1 MTKSYTTISGDM
13 WDKIAFEQM
22 GSVLHTDKLM
32 KANAKYASTYVFPAG
47 VVLTIPEV
55 EDEED
60 LELPPWKRGLLTL
73 NERKRHGTPGG
84 TAVEISKCKSPGK
97 YK

>member
-1 MTKSYTTISGDM
+1 MTKTYTTISGDM

-32 KANAKYASTYVFPAG
+32 NANAAHAATFVFPAG

-55 EDEED
+55 EDETD
-60 LELPPWKRGLLTL
+60 MELPPWKGGGLT
-73 NERKRHGTPGG
+73 
-84 TAVEISKCKSPGK
+84 
-97 YK
+97 

>member
-22 GSVLHTDKLM
+22 GSVLHADKLM
-32 KANAKYASTYVFPAG
+32 KANVKYASTYVFPAG

-60 LELPPWKRGLLTL
+60 LELPPWKRGLLT
-73 NERKRHGTPGG
+73 
-84 TAVEISKCKSPGK
+84 
-97 YK
+97 

>member
-32 KANAKYASTYVFPAG
+32 KANVKYASTYVFPAG
-47 VVLTIPEV
+47 CI
-55 EDEED
+55 
-60 LELPPWKRGLLTL
+60 
-73 NERKRHGTPGG
+73 NNPGSGRRRRLG
-84 TAVEISKCKSPGK
+84 TATVEKGAADVK
-97 YK
+97 

>member
-32 KANAKYASTYVFPAG
+32 KAFLVSIDIFKAY
-47 VVLTIPEV
+47 
-55 EDEED
+55 
-60 LELPPWKRGLLTL
+60 LP
-73 NERKRHGTPGG
+73 
-84 TAVEISKCKSPGK
+84 
-97 YK
+97 